1 MNEPR
6 SSYASIDGVE
16 ISELDLLRYEV
27 KRARIAHFLLYEKIR
42 ALDPP
47 GVSAEKLQHASLRK
61 RGADR

>member
-1 MNEPR
+1 MLNEPR

-16 ISELDLLRYEV
+16 ISELGLPRYEV
-27 KRARIAHFLLYEKIR
+27 KRARIAHLLYEKIH

-61 RGADR
+61 RG